1 MLCTESSSSLSVASL
16 YQDWKHPR
24 NARGFTG
31 HQGAKNGQST
41 VLRCVTNS
49 VIPCTPEAYAAMGK
63 TRFNVTVLSIGL
75 VGRAGAP
82 NKKGA
87 GGKYLKIVNTKP
99 LFEEVKDTETISG
112 VKMYAFRKANSNTD
126 RGEREDD
133 VHATISVGQVVS
145 WSDLLSTQLLDVF
158 LKLIYP

>member
-1 MLCTESSSSLSVASL
+1 MSSTTVSTI
-16 YQDWKHPR
+16 YQDWKSPR

-49 VIPCTPEAYAAMGK
+49 VIPCTPEAFAAMGK
-63 TRFNVTVLSIGL
+63 TRFNVTVLSVSL

-87 GGKYLKIVNTKP
+87 GGKYLKLVNTKQ
-99 LFEEVKDTETISG
+99 LFEEVRGEDCIAG
-112 VKMYAFRKANSNTD
+112 VKMHGFRKANSNMD

-133 VHATISVGQVVS
+133 VCATISVGQVS
-145 WSDLLSTQLLDVF
+145 LLVKSSRLILLQLLF
-158 LKLIYP
+158 LHIDCQAYSML